1 VVEFDAT
8 ILIQA
13 INFLVLL
20 AILNQIFF
28 KPILRIQSERQEA
41 VDGARKSA
49 ESRMQELKSM
59 REGYHQKLDAA
70 RQEAFELVSSQ
81 VAAATQAREAE
92 LRNVNAEM
100 EARMNEAKEELA
112 GQEAGLRSSLE
123 KEVNPLAELILAQ
136 LLGSSE
142 PESKQEVSVG

>member
-1 VVEFDAT
+1 MVEFDAT

-49 ESRMQELKSM
+49 ESRMHELKTM
-59 REGYHQKLDAA
+59 RESYHQKLDTA

-92 LRNVNAEM
+92 LRKVNAEM
-100 EARMNEAKEELA
+100 EARMNEAKEQLA
-112 GQEAGLRSSLE
+112 SQEAGLRASLE

-136 LLGSSE
+136 LLGSAE
-142 PESKQEVSVG
+142 PESKKEVSVG

>member
-1 VVEFDAT
+1 
-8 ILIQA
+8 
-13 INFLVLL
+13 
-20 AILNQIFF
+20 
-28 KPILRIQSERQEA
+28 
-41 VDGARKSA
+41 
-49 ESRMQELKSM
+49 M

-112 GQEAGLRSSLE
+112 GQDLVCVPRLKKKSIPWPS
-123 KEVNPLAELILAQ
+123 
-136 LLGSSE
+136 
-142 PESKQEVSVG
+142 

>member
-1 VVEFDAT
+1 MVEFDAT

-28 KPILRIQSERQEA
+28 KPILRIQNERKEA

-49 ESRMQELKSM
+49 EDRMRELKSM
-59 REGYHQKLDAA
+59 REGYHQKLDKA

-81 VAAATQAREAE
+81 VATAAQAREAE
-92 LRNVNAEM
+92 MSKVNAEM
-100 EARMNEAKEELA
+100 DARMNEAKEQLA
-112 GQEAGLRSSLE
+112 SQEAGLRSSLE
-123 KEVNPLAELILAQ
+123 KEINPLAELIVAQ
-136 LLGSSE
+136 LLGG
-142 PESKQEVSVG
+142 PEHKQEVSVG